1 MDRLQRIYKLHQAV
15 SSRRH
20 PVSCQTLQDELECS
34 RATVNRIIQEMRL
47 YFNAPI
53 EYDRSCNG
61 YHYALTDGQTFE
73 LPGLWFSETELYA
86 LLTTQQLLAHV
97 QPGLLDTQLK
107 PVKERIEKILAARHL
122 GDEKLLSGHP
132 SEGISKRVRIL
143 RMTGR
148 NVALEC
154 FQTVAG
160 ALLQRNSLHIS
171 YHGRGNDETSSREI
185 SPQRLIHYRDN
196 WYLDAYCHT
205 RNALRS
211 FAVERITA
219 AKALPQRCRDVP
231 EKQLDAHYASS
242 YGIFAGEP
250 EHTAVLRFTPE
261 RARWV
266 ADEHWHPQQQSIML
280 EDGSYE
286 LRIPY
291 ADPRELVMDILKHG
305 AEVEVIKPDSLRQL
319 LSKHLQQA
327 LLQYEK

>member
-1 MDRLQRIYKLHQAV
+1 VDRLQRIYKLHQAV
-15 SSRRH
+15 SSRRR
-20 PVSCQTLQDELECS
+20 PVPCQTLQDELECS

-53 EYDRSCNG
+53 EYDRQSNG
-61 YHYALTDGQTFE
+61 YHYALTDGETFE

-97 QPGLLDTQLK
+97 QPGLLETQLQ
-107 PVKERIEKILAARHL
+107 PIKERIEKILTSRHL
-122 GDEKLLSGHP
+122 G
-132 SEGISKRVRIL
+132 SEEISKRVRIL

-160 ALLQRNSLHIS
+160 ALLQRNSLYIS
-171 YHGRGNDETSSREI
+171 YHGRGNDETSQRKI

-196 WYLDAYCHT
+196 WYLDAWCHT

-219 AKALPQRCRDVP
+219 AKVLPQRCRDVP
-231 EKQLDAHYASS
+231 EKQLDTHYASS

-250 EHTAVLRFTPE
+250 KHTAVLRFTPE

-266 ADEHWHPQQQSIML
+266 ADEHWHPQQQSL
-280 EDGSYE
+280 LLGDGSYE

-291 ADPRELVMDILKHG
+291 SDPRELVMDILKHG
-305 AEVEVIKPDSLRQL
+305 GEVEVLAPKELRNAVAERL
-319 LSKHLQQA
+319 INA
-327 LLQYEK
+327 LGRYK

>member
-15 SSRRH
+15 SSRRY

-53 EYDRSCNG
+53 EYDRSRNG
-61 YHYALTDGQTFE
+61 YHYALADGKTFE

-107 PVKERIEKILAARHL
+107 PVKERIEQILATRHM
-122 GDEKLLSGHP
+122 G
-132 SEGISKRVRIL
+132 SEEISKRVRIL

-148 NVALEC
+148 NVVLEC

-160 ALLQRNSLHIS
+160 ALLQRNKLFIN
-171 YHGRGNDETSSREI
+171 YHGRGKDETSQREI

-219 AKALPQRCRDVP
+219 AKALPQRCRDIP

-242 YGIFAGEP
+242 YGIFAGKP
-250 EHTAVLRFTPE
+250 KHTAVLRFTPE

-266 ADEHWHPQQQSIML
+266 ADEHWHPQQQSQWL
-280 EDGSYE
+280 EDDSYE

-291 ADPRELVMDILKHG
+291 SDSRELIMDIIKHG
-305 AEVEVIKPDSLRQL
+305 AEVEAISPKSLRGAVMQRL
-319 LSKHLQQA
+319 KTA
-327 LLQYEK
+327 LARYR

>member
-15 SSRRH
+15 SSRRY
-20 PVSCQTLQDELECS
+20 PVSCQTLQDDLECS

-53 EYDRSCNG
+53 EYDHQRNG
-61 YHYALTDGQTFE
+61 YHYALTDGKTFE

-107 PVKERIEKILAARHL
+107 PVKERIEQILAARHM
-122 GDEKLLSGHP
+122 G
-132 SEGISKRVRIL
+132 SEEISKRVRIL

-148 NVALEC
+148 NVTLEC

-160 ALLQRNSLHIS
+160 ALLQRNRLHIT
-171 YHGRGNDETSSREI
+171 YHGRGNDETSQREI

-196 WYLDAYCHT
+196 WYLDAWCHT

-250 EHTAVLRFTPE
+250 KHTAVLRFTPE

-266 ADEHWHPQQQSIML
+266 ADEHWHPQQQGRFM
-280 EDGSYE
+280 ENGSYE

-291 ADPRELVMDILKHG
+291 SEPRELVMDILKHG
-305 AEVEVIKPDSLRQL
+305 ADVEVIAPETLRQEIL
-319 LSKHLQQA
+319 EHLRKA
-327 LLQYEK
+327 TAKYTDA

>member
-1 MDRLQRIYKLHQAV
+1 MDRLQRIYKLHQAI

-20 PVSCQTLQDELECS
+20 PVSCQTLQDGLECS

-53 EYDRSCNG
+53 EYDRQRNG
-61 YHYALTDGQTFE
+61 YHYAPNDGQTFE

-107 PVKERIEKILAARHL
+107 PVKERIEQILAARHM
-122 GDEKLLSGHP
+122 G
-132 SEGISKRVRIL
+132 SEEISKRVRIL
-143 RMTGR
+143 CMTGR

-154 FQTVAG
+154 FQTVAS

-171 YHGRGNDETSSREI
+171 YHGRGNDEISQREI

-211 FAVERITA
+211 FAVERITV

-242 YGIFAGEP
+242 YGIFAGTP
-250 EHTAVLRFTPE
+250 KHTAVLRFTPE

-266 ADEHWHPQQQSIML
+266 ADEHWHPQQQGSIL
-280 EDGSYE
+280 ADGSYE

-291 ADPRELVMDILKHG
+291 SDSRELIMDILKHSG
-305 AEVEVIKPDSLRQL
+305 EVEVLSPEELRHEIRL
-319 LSKHLQQA
+319 RLQAA
-327 LLQYEK
+327 LNKSG

>member
-20 PVSCQTLQDELECS
+20 PVSCQTLQDALECS

-53 EYDRSCNG
+53 EYDRSRNG
-61 YHYALTDGQTFE
+61 YHYALSDGQTFE
-73 LPGLWFSETELYA
+73 LPGLWFSATELYA

-107 PVKERIEKILAARHL
+107 PVKERIEKILAAKHL
-122 GDEKLLSGHP
+122 SSAE
-132 SEGISKRVRIL
+132 IAKRVRIL
-143 RMTGR
+143 RMSGR

-160 ALLQRNSLHIS
+160 ALLQRNNLYIN

-196 WYLDAYCHT
+196 WYLDAWCHT

-211 FAVERITA
+211 FAVERITT

-250 EHTAVLRFTPE
+250 KHTAVLHFTPE

-266 ADEHWHPQQQSIML
+266 AEEQWHPQQQSL
-280 EDGSYE
+280 LHGNGSYE

-291 ADPRELVMDILKHG
+291 SDPRELVMDILKHG
-305 AEVEVIKPDSLRQL
+305 ADVEVISPESLRNAVAE
-319 LSKHLQQA
+319 HLQNA
-327 LLQYEK
+327 LGRYR

>member
-1 MDRLQRIYKLHQAV
+1 MDRLQRIYKLHQAIL
-15 SSRRH
+15 SRRH
-20 PVSCQTLQDELECS
+20 PLSLKTLQNELECS

-53 EYDRSCNG
+53 EYDRQRNG
-61 YHYALTDGQTFE
+61 YHYALSDGQTFE

-107 PVKERIEKILAARHL
+107 PIKERIEQILAARHL
-122 GDEKLLSGHP
+122 GDAKLLSGHP

-160 ALLQRNSLHIS
+160 ALLQRNALRIS
-171 YHGRGNDETSSREI
+171 YHGRGNDETSQREI

-219 AKALPQRCRDVP
+219 AQALPQRCRDVP
-231 EKQLDAHYASS
+231 EKQLDAHYTSS
-242 YGIFAGEP
+242 YGIFAGKP
-250 EHTAVLRFTPE
+250 KYTAVLRFTPE

-266 ADEHWHPQQQSIML
+266 ADEHWHPQQQSHWL
-280 EDGSYE
+280 EGGSYE

-291 ADPRELVMDILKHG
+291 SDPRELVMDILKHG
-305 AEVEVIKPDSLRQL
+305 AEVEVVEPASLRQML
-319 LSKHLQQA
+319 FKHLQQA
-327 LLQYEK
+327 IQNYEK

>member
-53 EYDRSCNG
+53 EYDRSRNG
-61 YHYALTDGQTFE
+61 YHYVLTDGATFE

-97 QPGLLDTQLK
+97 QPGLLVTQLK
-107 PVKERIEKILAARHL
+107 PVKERIEQILATRHL
-122 GDEKLLSGHP
+122 G
-132 SEGISKRVRIL
+132 SEEISKRVRIL

-154 FQTVAG
+154 FQTVAS
-160 ALLQRNSLHIS
+160 ALLQRNSLHIN
-171 YHGRGNDETSSREI
+171 YHGRGNDQTSQREI

-196 WYLDAYCHT
+196 WYLDAFCHT

-250 EHTAVLRFTPE
+250 KHTAVLRFTPE

-266 ADEHWHPQQQSIML
+266 ADEHWHPQQQGRIL

-286 LRIPY
+286 LCIPY
-291 ADPRELVMDILKHG
+291 SDPRELVMDILKHG
-305 AEVEVIKPDSLRQL
+305 ADVEVISPKSLRNAVTE
-319 LSKHLQQA
+319 HLQNA
-327 LLQYEK
+327 LGRYR

>member
-1 MDRLQRIYKLHQAV
+1 MDRLQRIYKLHQVIAAH
-15 SSRRH
+15 RL
-20 PVSCQTLQDELECS
+20 PVPHSVLQEKLECS
-34 RATVNRIIQEMRL
+34 RATVNRIIEEMRL

-53 EYDRSCNG
+53 EYDRSHNG
-61 YHYALTDGQTFE
+61 YHYALNKGETFE

-86 LLTTQQLLAHV
+86 LLTTQQLLAQV
-97 QPGLLDTQLK
+97 QPGLLDAQLK
-107 PVKERIEKILAARHL
+107 PVRARIEKILAANHL
-122 GDEKLLSGHP
+122 GCEQ
-132 SEGISKRVRIL
+132 ISQRVHIL

-160 ALLQRNSLHIS
+160 ALLQRNSLHII
-171 YHGRGNDETSSREI
+171 YHGRGDDQTSSREI

-196 WYLDAYCHT
+196 WYLDAWCHT

-219 AKALPQRCRDVP
+219 AKFLPQRCRDIP
-231 EKQLDAHYASS
+231 EQQLDAHYASS

-250 EHTAVLRFTPE
+250 EHIAVLRFTPE

-266 ADEHWHPQQQSIML
+266 ADEHWHPLQQSQVL

-286 LRIPY
+286 LRVPY
-291 ADPRELVMDILKHG
+291 SDSRELVMDILKHSG
-305 AEVEVIKPDSLRQL
+305 EVEVISPEALRDAVAER
-319 LSKHLQQA
+319 LQNA
-327 LLQYEK
+327 LNNYRK

>member
-1 MDRLQRIYKLHQAV
+1 MDRLQRIYKLHQAIAAH
-15 SSRRH
+15 RL
-20 PVSCQTLQDELECS
+20 PVPHSVLQEKLECS
-34 RATVNRIIQEMRL
+34 RATVNRIIEEMRQ

-53 EYDRSCNG
+53 EYDRQRNG
-61 YHYALTDGQTFE
+61 YHYALNKGETFE

-86 LLTTQQLLAHV
+86 LLATQQLLAHV

-107 PVKERIEKILAARHL
+107 PVKERIEQILAVRHL
-122 GDEKLLSGHP
+122 GNDE
-132 SEGISKRVRIL
+132 ISKRVRIL
-143 RMTGR
+143 RMSGR
-148 NVALEC
+148 NVILDC

-160 ALLQRNSLHIS
+160 ALLQRNRLNIN

-219 AKALPQRCRDVP
+219 AKALPQRCRNLS

-242 YGIFAGEP
+242 YGIFAGKP
-250 EHTAVLRFTPE
+250 KHTAVLRFTPE

-266 ADEHWHPQQQSIML
+266 ADEHWHPQQQSRML

-286 LRIPY
+286 LRVPY
-291 ADPRELVMDILKHG
+291 SDPRELVMDILKHSG
-305 AEVEVIKPDSLRQL
+305 EVEVISPEALRDAVAERL
-319 LSKHLQQA
+319 KNA
-327 LLQYEK
+327 LGHYR